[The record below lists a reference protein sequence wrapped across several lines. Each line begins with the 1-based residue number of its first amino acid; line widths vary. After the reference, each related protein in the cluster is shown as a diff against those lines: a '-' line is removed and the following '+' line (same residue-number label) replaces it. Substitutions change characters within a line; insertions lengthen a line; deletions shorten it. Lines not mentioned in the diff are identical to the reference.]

1 MLGFGCLLTD
11 HMGQGGHVG
20 VGNHTFCASE
30 TTRNNSAEVV
40 MIRQETQTCEDEPR

>member
-1 MLGFGCLLTD
+1 MLGFGWLVTD

-20 VGNHTFCASE
+20 VGNRTFRASE

-40 MIRQETQTCEDEPR
+40 MIRQETQTWEDEPS